1 MDRVDRFFMILTMVG
16 MIGAAVIIAWIV
28 LI

>member
-1 MDRVDRFFMILTMVG
+1 MDRVERFFMIVTMVG